1 MLLARN
7 AVLTPC
13 WVIAHSTGLMVL
25 LTLIV
30 TAICSDFT
38 LTIQHDYRVKK
49 MYMYMYLLQYQN
61 LQYAD
66 KKNQIPPCRT
76 GNLLGRFFILMEKEI
91 WGRAVRSTKRK
102 ETNAVDVCLTK
113 RKGTCVVCVCVWA

>member
-66 KKNQIPPCRT
+66 KKNQIPPMQDWKSLREIFYIDGEGDMGPSCQ
-76 GNLLGRFFILMEKEI
+76 IDKEK
-91 WGRAVRSTKRK
+91 RNQCS
-102 ETNAVDVCLTK
+102 
-113 RKGTCVVCVCVWA
+113 